1 MYMFHLEK
9 LHITFSETV
18 LLFQLSYKSY
28 YNFFNQIGEVS
39 LIVITIYNRK
49 TIAYRIMTNIKM
61 F

>member
-1 MYMFHLEK
+1 MFHLEK

-39 LIVITIYNRK
+39 LIDITIYNRK